1 MMMIDLVKQFKQ
13 QKSQIRMNNKLILIV
28 EDEEDILELLEYTLQ
43 KEGYETIGFLTI
55 DNNVRKVLDEE
66 QIDLILMDRN
76 LPGIEG
82 TTFIS
87 EIKQQGYANPVIYVT
102 AKDKD
107 EDIIDGFDNHADDY
121 ITKPFNIKELC
132 ARIKA
137 VIKRSSKEVDVL
149 KVKDII
155 YKSSNKKFYIDNEEI
170 ELTHLEH
177 DLLLEFIKNKDILL
191 SREHLLN
198 SVWQDSFEKKEKTVN
213 VAIKR
218 LKAKIDPDAK
228 KEYIRSIRGEGYIF
242 C

>member
-1 MMMIDLVKQFKQ
+1 
-13 QKSQIRMNNKLILIV
+13 MNNKLILIV

-55 DNNVRKVLDEE
+55 DKNVRNILNEE

-82 TTFIS
+82 TSFIS

-137 VIKRSSKEVDVL
+137 VIKRSSKEVDIL

>member
-1 MMMIDLVKQFKQ
+1 
-13 QKSQIRMNNKLILIV
+13 MNNKLILIV

-55 DNNVRKVLDEE
+55 DKNVRNVLNEE
-66 QIDLILMDRN
+66 HIDLILMDRN

-82 TTFIS
+82 TMFIN
-87 EIKQQGYANPVIYVT
+87 EIKQQGYSNPVIYVT

-107 EDIIDGFDNHADDY
+107 EDIIDGFDSHADDY
-121 ITKPFNIKELC
+121 ITKPFNMKELC

-137 VIKRSSKEVDVL
+137 VIKRTSKDIDIL
-149 KVKDII
+149 KVKDIV
-155 YKSSNKKFYIDNEEI
+155 YKASNKKFYIEEKEI
-170 ELTHLEH
+170 DLTHLEH
-177 DLLLEFIKNKDILL
+177 DLLLEFIKNKDILMT
-191 SREHLLN
+191 REHLLN
-198 SVWQDSFEKKEKTVN
+198 SVWQDSFDKKEKTVN

-218 LKAKIDPDAK
+218 LKAKIDPKGD

>member
-1 MMMIDLVKQFKQ
+1 MMKDQIKKSQL
-13 QKSQIRMNNKLILIV
+13 QKSQIQMNNKLILIV

-55 DNNVRKVLDEE
+55 DKNVRKVLEE
-66 QIDLILMDRN
+66 EEIDLIIMDRN

-82 TTFIS
+82 TTFIN
-87 EIKQQGYANPVIYVT
+87 EIKQQGFSNPVIYLT
-102 AKDKD
+102 AKDRD
-107 EDIIDGFDNHADDY
+107 EDIIEGFDNHADDY

-132 ARIKA
+132 ARVKA
-137 VIKRSSKEVDVL
+137 IIKRTS
-149 KVKDII
+149 KDIDI
-155 YKSSNKKFYIDNEEI
+155 LKIKDIVYKSSNKKFYIDEKEI

-177 DLLLEFIKNKDILL
+177 DLLLEFIKNKDILMT
-191 SREHLLN
+191 REHLLN

-218 LKAKIDPDAK
+218 LKAKIDPDGK
-228 KEYIRSIRGEGYIF
+228 KDYIRAIRGEGYIF

>member
-1 MMMIDLVKQFKQ
+1 MMTKDQIKKLQQ
-13 QKSQIRMNNKLILIV
+13 QKSQILMNNKLILIV

-43 KEGYETIGFLTI
+43 KEGYETIGFMTV
-55 DNNVRKVLDEE
+55 DKNVKKVLDEE
-66 QIDLILMDRN
+66 NIDLILMDRN

-82 TTFIS
+82 TSFIS

-137 VIKRSSKEVDVL
+137 VIKRSSKEVDIL

-218 LKAKIDPDAK
+218 LKAKIDPNAK

>member
-1 MMMIDLVKQFKQ
+1 
-13 QKSQIRMNNKLILIV
+13 MNNKLILII

-55 DNNVRKVLDEE
+55 DKNVKKVLDEE
-66 QIDLILMDRN
+66 KIDLILMDRN
-76 LPGIEG
+76 LPGVEG
-82 TTFIS
+82 TSFIN
-87 EIKQQGYANPVIYVT
+87 EIKKQGYSTPVIYVT

-107 EDIIDGFDNHADDY
+107 EDIIEGFDSYADDY

-137 VIKRSSKEVDVL
+137 VIKRSSKEVDIL
-149 KVKDII
+149 KIKDIV
-155 YKSSNKKFYIDNEEI
+155 YKSSNKKFYINDEEL

-177 DLLLEFIKNKDILL
+177 DLLLEFIKNKDILM

-198 SVWQDSFEKKEKTVN
+198 TVWQDSLDKKEKTVN

-218 LKAKIDPDAK
+218 LKAKIDPTGEKD
-228 KEYIRSIRGEGYIF
+228 YIRSVRGEGYIF

>member
-1 MMMIDLVKQFKQ
+1 
-13 QKSQIRMNNKLILIV
+13 MNNKLILIV

-55 DNNVRKVLDEE
+55 DKNVRKVLEE
-66 QIDLILMDRN
+66 EEIDLIIMDRN

-82 TTFIS
+82 TTFIN
-87 EIKQQGYANPVIYVT
+87 EIKQQGFSNPVIYLT
-102 AKDKD
+102 AKDRD
-107 EDIIDGFDNHADDY
+107 EDIIEGFDNHADDY

-137 VIKRSSKEVDVL
+137 IIKRTS
-149 KVKDII
+149 KDIDI
-155 YKSSNKKFYIDNEEI
+155 LKIKDIVYKSSNKKFYIDEKEI

-177 DLLLEFIKNKDILL
+177 DLLLEFIKNKDILMT
-191 SREHLLN
+191 REHLLN

-218 LKAKIDPDAK
+218 LKAKIDPDGK
-228 KEYIRSIRGEGYIF
+228 KDYIRAIRGEGYIF